1 MTDNLPAPIAPYQ
14 RPDALQIMF
23 DERMFAQA
31 MRVADMMS
39 NARGFVPP
47 HLAGKKEAC
56 FAVVVTAMTSG
67 LNPYAIAKGT
77 YQTPGGQ
84 VGYMG
89 ALVHA
94 MLEASGE
101 FIGPIEYEHTGDWS
115 RVQGNF
121 EIATSTKADND
132 GNAKYFAKRKWTPE
146 DARKGNCGVTVKGTL
161 KRDGKERTFHLD
173 LAQCFPLN
181 STLWATDPKTQICYR
196 AVRGFGNLAVP
207 HIMMGIPGVDDDP
220 APQMIDVTPAAERPQ
235 LDEPAAAEA
244 PRDAPWQVT
253 NQSGEVFL
261 FWTPEPAVS
270 AMFKIL
276 DGAAHVSMTSL
287 EVAMENN
294 GWFLDALSVAGERA
308 ARIELL
314 AHYEQ
319 LKKSLQQSETSI
331 TSTAPPAETPS
342 PTSMDAKPAVA
353 AQLAELPVNNPQPL
367 PPTMAEQGIPDNLGV
382 GEGRRAGSITPDD
395 GMPADISPAD
405 HRFWTNATLAVACPK
420 KGNAPDWRMYP
431 LALGPRIRQAWT
443 MALLNQLWR
452 DNADNMKL
460 FEQTQG
466 ALAAGD
472 LKRQFAERKQ
482 ALTPAAETTVGE
494 FSE

>member
-1 MTDNLPAPIAPYQ
+1 
-14 RPDALQIMF
+14 
-23 DERMFAQA
+23 
-31 MRVADMMS
+31 
-39 NARGFVPP
+39 
-47 HLAGKKEAC
+47 
-56 FAVVVTAMTSG
+56 
-67 LNPYAIAKGT
+67 
-77 YQTPGGQ
+77 
-84 VGYMG
+84 
-89 ALVHA
+89 
-94 MLEASGE
+94 
-101 FIGPIEYEHTGDWS
+101 
-115 RVQGNF
+115 
-121 EIATSTKADND
+121 
-132 GNAKYFAKRKWTPE
+132 
-146 DARKGNCGVTVKGTL
+146 
-161 KRDGKERTFHLD
+161 
-173 LAQCFPLN
+173 
-181 STLWATDPKTQICYR
+181 
-196 AVRGFGNLAVP
+196 
-207 HIMMGIPGVDDDP
+207 
-220 APQMIDVTPAAERPQ
+220 MIDVTPAAERPQ

-287 EVAMENN
+287 EAAMENN

-331 TSTAPPAETPS
+331 TSTAQPAETPS
-342 PTSMDAKPAVA
+342 PTPTDAPSAEPAQSADV
-353 AQLAELPVNNPQPL
+353 
-367 PPTMAEQGIPDNLGV
+367 
-382 GEGRRAGSITPDD
+382 
-395 GMPADISPAD
+395 PADISPAD
-405 HRFWTNATLAVACPK
+405 HRFWTGATLAVACPK

-452 DNADNMKL
+452 DNADNMRL

>member
-1 MTDNLPAPIAPYQ
+1 MTDQLPAPIAPYQ

-101 FIGPIEYEHTGDWS
+101 FTGPIKYEHTGDWS

-121 EIATSTKADND
+121 EIAQSTKSDAQGD
-132 GNAKYFAKRKWTPE
+132 AKYYAKRKWTPD
-146 DARKGNCGVTVKGTL
+146 DARKGSCGVTVKGTL
-161 KRDGKERTFHLD
+161 KRDGEERAFHLD

-207 HIMMGIPGVDDDP
+207 HIMMGIPGGDDDP
-220 APQMIDVTPAAERPQ
+220 APQMIDVTPPAERPQ
-235 LDEPAAAEA
+235 LDEPAAQA
-244 PRDAPWQVT
+244 PSDPPWQVT
-253 NQSGEVFL
+253 NQFGEVCS
-261 FWTPEPAVS
+261 FWTPEPATS
-270 AMFKIL
+270 ALCKIL

-287 EVAMENN
+287 ETTMDNN

-319 LKKSLQQSETSI
+319 LKKSLQQSETSTI
-331 TSTAPPAETPS
+331 STAQPAETPS
-342 PTSMDAKPAVA
+342 PTPTDAPSAEPALA
-353 AQLAELPVNNPQPL
+353 A
-367 PPTMAEQGIPDNLGV
+367 
-382 GEGRRAGSITPDD
+382 D
-395 GMPADISPAD
+395 GMPSDISPTD
-405 HRFWTNATLAVACPK
+405 HRFWTGASFAVACPK

-452 DNADNMKL
+452 DNSENLTL

-466 ALAAGD
+466 ALAAAEI
-472 LKRQFAERKQ
+472 KKQFSERKQ
-482 ALTPAAETTVGE
+482 VLTLQLEAIPFDDEK
-494 FSE
+494 